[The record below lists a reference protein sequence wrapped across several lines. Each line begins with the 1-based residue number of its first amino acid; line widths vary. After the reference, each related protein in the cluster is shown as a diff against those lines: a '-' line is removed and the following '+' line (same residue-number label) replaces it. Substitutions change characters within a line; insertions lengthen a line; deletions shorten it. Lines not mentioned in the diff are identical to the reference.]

1 MRGHS
6 TAILVRSEIGVV
18 PLHEEV
24 HHFIP
29 KIRIGRELNE
39 LQGLKLTIKRLH
51 LLTLAA
57 AGGPELC
64 EELTSVSTA
73 SHHET
78 LMLGVVDETDDH
90 VESSLAHVLPN
101 RLGDII
107 WASRKVKE
115 LSIADRRAAVQN
127 ESLRA
132 LGGAPVSTG
141 KLARCGARLEEEETD

>member
-1 MRGHS
+1 M
-6 TAILVRSEIGVV
+6 
-18 PLHEEV
+18 
-24 HHFIP
+24 
-29 KIRIGRELNE
+29 NE

-132 LGGAPVSTG
+132 LLSERLPARSPLAGAHREACALRRAP
-141 KLARCGARLEEEETD
+141 